1 MLVNEQG
8 EWESESDE
16 ESGPIYDEE
25 NGNDGNEIQPDEGD
39 NNCFISQWVLSVTA
53 VKVENN

>member
-16 ESGPIYDEE
+16 ESGLIYDEE

-39 NNCFISQWVLSVTA
+39 NNCFISQRVLSVTA